1 MLICWPGKS
10 LHFSSPS
17 RMRCQWPTKTWRN
30 LDNCLMSLGSWNEE
44 ACIYMR
50 WGQVTACGSES
61 TSTGG
66 PSQPWGDM
74 AWRGKTR
81 PLPQPPGI
89 SRGGALGRHQAW
101 QGRRE
106 VSIWGRHGRE
116 AFSELGLRKE
126 MRPGRS
132 PSNQT
137 PNSCSRH
144 PEAGSRLCWP
154 QKLSLFHKRQ
164 FREERKFSLS
174 QSHILRRRMSE
185 GKGGRGPASDS
196 KCLWL

>member
-1 MLICWPGKS
+1 
-10 LHFSSPS
+10 
-17 RMRCQWPTKTWRN
+17 MRCQWPTKTWRN

-44 ACIYMR
+44 AYIYMR

-74 AWRGKTR
+74 GWMGKNR

-106 VSIWGRHGRE
+106 VSIWGRQGRE

-137 PNSCSRH
+137 PNSRSRH

-154 QKLSLFHKRQ
+154 QKLSLFCKRQ
-164 FREERKFSLS
+164 FREERKFLPFPIPHS
-174 QSHILRRRMSE
+174 QKEDERGEGRQRPCLRLQVPLALVVCC
-185 GKGGRGPASDS
+185 KASRARLD
-196 KCLWL
+196 WW